1 MKISNVLP
9 VVIIMIIAWLG
20 LIATLYVIDII
31 IYLVPQGTT
40 SMEKL
45 VYSIVKIGLSAIVA
59 FTWLSLWFMLTLKYR
74 NAYLKRG

>member
-1 MKISNVLP
+1 
-9 VVIIMIIAWLG
+9 MIIAWLG

>member
-9 VVIIMIIAWLG
+9 VIIIMIIAWLG

-31 IYLVPQGTT
+31 VYLVPQGTT

-45 VYSIVKIGLSAIVA
+45 VYSIVKIGLSALVA
-59 FTWLSLWFMLTLKYR
+59 FAWLSLWFMLTLKYR
-74 NAYLKRG
+74 NTYFKRG

>member
-1 MKISNVLP
+1 LKINNVLP
-9 VVIIMIIAWLG
+9 VIIIMIIAWLG

-45 VYSIVKIGLSAIVA
+45 VYSLVKIGLSAIVA